1 MSEQTAAPI
10 DFTLGDRL
18 RKARVRAGL
27 DQTELAQRIAVS
39 RGTVS
44 NYELGRGKRPPKT
57 LVLRAWA
64 HECGVTYDELVAA
77 ATASAS
83 GRITG
88 RFSSAMVA

>member
-1 MSEQTAAPI
+1 MSEQTADPI
-10 DFTLGDRL
+10 GFTLGDRL

-44 NYELGRGKRPPKT
+44 NYELGHGKRPPKT

-64 HECGVTYDELVAA
+64 HECGVSYDDLIHVDNSSEAGRDTHEDRPLAA
-77 ATASAS
+77 
-83 GRITG
+83 
-88 RFSSAMVA
+88 